1 MGKQFKDL
9 PPEEAKKAAQEF
21 LKGMQKQQQNQ

>member
-1 MGKQFKDL
+1 MGKQFRDL